1 MSQLPKI
8 QEEMD
13 LMSDM
18 RSIMEV
24 MKSIALTGFIDSK
37 KLREQRYEY
46 FNKSFDGFF
55 QVADLT
61 HAEHPFIKAASSKVC
76 IIAVTSSESFMA
88 GLNNRV
94 MKLAFSKTE
103 GLEKH
108 FIITGPRMMGK
119 LKNEGIAYT
128 MFPGIKIKNMVDIAT
143 QIKDFVLQKVLDKE
157 FGRVVCVFA
166 YPESISK
173 QEVRAVT
180 LIPAESAY
188 PEEMKASIIDPDEEV
203 FIESEFDNLMM
214 HLNEL
219 WLISKLIHTFQDHKM
234 SEGAAQAMQL
244 DGNLENLMDY
254 EKKLKMAFVKT
265 RREVIDTSLR
275 ETVSAMMAAPQ
286 H

>member
-8 QEEMD
+8 KEEMA

-37 KLREQRYEY
+37 KMRELRFDY
-46 FNKSFDGFF
+46 FAKSFEGFF

-61 HAEHPFIKAASSKVC
+61 HVDHPFIKALSSKVC
-76 IIAVTSSESFMA
+76 IIAVTSNESFMA
-88 GLNNRV
+88 GLNSRV
-94 MKLAFSKTE
+94 MKLAFTKTE
-103 GLEKH
+103 GLERH
-108 FIITGPRMMGK
+108 FVITGPRMMGK
-119 LKNEGIAYT
+119 LKNEGIPYT
-128 MFPGIKIKNMVDIAT
+128 MFPGVKIQNMVDIAT

-157 FGRVVCVFA
+157 FGKVICVFA

-173 QEVRAVT
+173 QEVRALT
-180 LIPAESAY
+180 LIPAENAY
-188 PEEMKASIIDPDEEV
+188 PEEMKAGIEDPKEEV
-203 FIESEFDNLMM
+203 FIESELDDLMM

-219 WLISKLIHTFQDHKM
+219 WMISKLIQTFQDHKM

-254 EKKLKMAFVKT
+254 EKKLKMSFVKT
-265 RREVIDTSLR
+265 RRELIDTSLR